1 MQTIK
6 VGSRFI
12 VKVSAKLREEM
23 KVKQNSNKCM
33 KMKIKAHLEFKN
45 IFIPQGQ
52 SFNMSGGINSFWLS
66 QVGHFLEDSGI
77 QVKFLSL
84 GSEDLELTPARTLP
98 QAFVIVPSPTFSPNK
113 VMLVL
118 VQRLLAGGEVK
129 CHSITDYS
137 KCDA

>member
-1 MQTIK
+1 
-6 VGSRFI
+6 
-12 VKVSAKLREEM
+12 M